1 MCKSVCSTCYEEEP
15 HNWRSIVRTLE
26 KRHKVSGTGFG
37 DERWIMYAVNMPVF
51 HKDVRYN
58 GQQQQKYYW
67 LGRMTCVSI
76 VHRAYGIY
84 TIWGSCL
91 QYALKQQKLQFL
103 CWTMCSASWV
113 LSDEYCMVLLYVRKC
128 AFSMKTWDTMLN
140 VVWYCRSI
148 THTQRSKWMGYKSRS
163 LSITITQRSVRMC
176 QCQWDIIY
184 VTFST
189 NLKRMA

>member
-1 MCKSVCSTCYEEEP
+1 
-15 HNWRSIVRTLE
+15 
-26 KRHKVSGTGFG
+26 
-37 DERWIMYAVNMPVF
+37 MYAVNMPVF
-51 HKDVRYN
+51 RKDVRYN

-91 QYALKQQKLQFL
+91 QYAHKQQKLQFL

-113 LSDEYCMVLLYVRKC
+113 LDDEYCMVLLYVRKC